1 MQTPARAQAAPRS
14 YMATSRR
21 DKAPAPEPAEAAAQP
36 PPALL
41 RAARRLLAPLVR
53 LLLAHGVTHAYL
65 AELLKRVYLQ
75 VAEEELVRGT
85 GRVTASRLS
94 VSTGLHR
101 KDIRRLR
108 GPTPSFA
115 PPSSVS
121 LGARLIARWTAEPP
135 YTDARG
141 RPRAL
146 RRAGGDADPAS
157 FESLVESVSTDVRPR
172 AVLDEW
178 LRLGLVEIDA
188 EDRVAL
194 RTEAFVPR
202 AGFDEKAHFLGRN
215 VADHLATAAHNL
227 GAGEPRL
234 ERSAH
239 YRGLSA
245 ASAEEL
251 HALATRLG
259 MEALQ
264 ELDRRA
270 RALQERD
277 ADEPAESRQRVN
289 FGVYFHRESEAPVG
303 DLGDDGS
310 EDDAS

>member
-1 MQTPARAQAAPRS
+1 MQTPARAQAAPRIS
-14 YMATSRR
+14 MATSRR
-21 DKAPAPEPAEAAAQP
+21 DKAQAPAAAAQP
-36 PPALL
+36 PSSLL
-41 RAARRLLAPLVR
+41 RAAQRLLAPLVR
-53 LLLAHGVTHAYL
+53 LLLAHGVTHAQL

-75 VAEEELVRGT
+75 VAEEELARGS

-108 GPTPSFA
+108 GPAPHFD

-135 YTDARG
+135 YRDARG

-146 RRAGGDADPAS
+146 PRVGGDAESAS
-157 FESLVESVSTDVRPR
+157 FESLVASISTDVRPR

-227 GAGEPRL
+227 GEGEPRL

-245 ASAEEL
+245 ASADEL
-251 HALATRLG
+251 HELATRLG

-270 RALQERD
+270 RALQQRD
-277 ADEPAESRQRVN
+277 AGGPAEARERTN
-289 FGVYFHRESEAPVG
+289 FGVYFHRESEVP
-303 DLGDDGS
+303 DREDG
-310 EDDAS
+310 EERNDDDAG